1 MSSRIKAPVLVSIG
15 SLLAAAGLIAIFS
28 IQISSIFYE
37 KNKNELLGNWRE
49 QIEANPPSD
58 RLSITLAKVGDII
71 LGEDNLIQEKIF
83 STFNPDRVVTQ
94 VTGIIKIPK
103 INLEAPIL
111 TGVSARN
118 LDIGIVELLGS
129 QPMGHAGNYCL
140 AGHSSRAKGRHFNRL
155 PELTYDDEVILFDG
169 VFSYKYKVY
178 NIVSVSPDDPWPLQN
193 VDTEAIITLTTCD
206 YASTPTARLVIQ
218 ARLADTQVGE

>member
-71 LGEDNLIQEKIF
+71 LGEDNLIQE
-83 STFNPDRVVTQ
+83 
-94 VTGIIKIPK
+94 
-103 INLEAPIL
+103 
-111 TGVSARN
+111 
-118 LDIGIVELLGS
+118 
-129 QPMGHAGNYCL
+129 
-140 AGHSSRAKGRHFNRL
+140 
-155 PELTYDDEVILFDG
+155 
-169 VFSYKYKVY
+169 
-178 NIVSVSPDDPWPLQN
+178 
-193 VDTEAIITLTTCD
+193 
-206 YASTPTARLVIQ
+206 
-218 ARLADTQVGE
+218 